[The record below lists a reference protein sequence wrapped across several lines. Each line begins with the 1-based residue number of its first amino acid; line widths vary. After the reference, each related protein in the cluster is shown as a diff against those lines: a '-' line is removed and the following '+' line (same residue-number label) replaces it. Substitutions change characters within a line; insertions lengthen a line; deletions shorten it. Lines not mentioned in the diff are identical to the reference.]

1 VMRTAQSTSD
11 GTKSVFGLGSGVCQW
26 KGKTMMVGMK
36 GLEPASTTFL
46 RYLPESR
53 IGATVLCNA
62 EGAQGLPELLD
73 ELLVTIR

>member
-1 VMRTAQSTSD
+1 
-11 GTKSVFGLGSGVCQW
+11 
-26 KGKTMMVGMK
+26 MMVGME